1 MWSVTV
7 HGTPAPKG
15 TLKCVGQNGRHQLV
29 EQDRTKI
36 GKPWRRLIA
45 QAGEA
50 VAARAGDSLTG
61 PVSVEATFTLD
72 RPGSAG
78 TRLWPWRRTRQ
89 HNADVDKLARM
100 LLDGL
105 TDGKVWGDDMQVVEL
120 NVRKTY
126 PDNPDCPDALPSSG
140 AVIRIWRTELPE

>member
-1 MWSVTV
+1 MWSVIV
-7 HGTPAPKG
+7 YGTPAPKG

-36 GKPWRRLIA
+36 GRPWRRLLADAGARIA
-45 QAGEA
+45 EAAGGA
-50 VAARAGDSLTG
+50 LTG

-72 RPGSAG
+72 RPATAAG
-78 TRLWPWRRTRQ
+78 RAWPWRRTKQ

-105 TDGKVWGDDMQVVEL
+105 TDGHVWGDDMQVVEL

-126 PDNPDCPDALPSSG
+126 PGNPACPDVLERAGVL
-140 AVIRIWRTELPE
+140 IRLWKTEQ